1 MKNAAAVLVLAVLCV
16 APSRSV
22 ADPSTYETVLK
33 MMSKVPEK
41 AHPSR
46 PGRYDQ
52 TGDAKAIAAGIA
64 AATDDGDDASLAV
77 VFAAYESSNSLR
89 DPSGECIG
97 GDVDKATLEYQSWG
111 PFQLNVHVASKEVAC
126 APQMAAATWIDS
138 DARSSKALRVEPSR
152 GPPRVARFGLL
163 HEPRGHQG
171 VAPSDARRRAGPRSC
186 LSLTRRRASR
196 RLGGERGR

>member
-111 PFQLNVHVASKEVAC
+111 PFQLNVRVVPKVVAC
-126 APQMAAATWIDS
+126 DPRQAAAAWLRLKA
-138 DARSSKALRVEPSR
+138 DAVARCASSPPEDRLAALASGSCTNRGGIKESR
-152 GPPRVARFGLL
+152 LRTRVAEQVL
-163 HEPRGHQG
+163 E
-171 VAPSDARRRAGPRSC
+171 A
-186 LSLTRRRASR
+186 ASP
-196 RLGGERGR
+196 

>member
-52 TGDAKAIAAGIA
+52 TGDAKAIARGIA
-64 AATDDGDDASLAV
+64 AATDDLDDVSLAV
-77 VFAAYESSNSLR
+77 VFAAYESSNSLHG
-89 DPSGECIG
+89 PTGECIG
-97 GDVDKATLEYQSWG
+97 GDPDKATLEYQSWG
-111 PFQLNVHVASKEVAC
+111 PFQLNVRVASKEAAC
-126 APQMAAATWIDS
+126 DPQMAAATWLDLMHA
-138 DARSSKALRVEPSR
+138 ARKLCASSPPEDRLAALASGSCTNRGGIKESR
-152 GPPRVARFGLL
+152 LRTRVAEQVL
-163 HEPRGHQG
+163 E
-171 VAPSDARRRAGPRSC
+171 A
-186 LSLTRRRASR
+186 ASP
-196 RLGGERGR
+196 